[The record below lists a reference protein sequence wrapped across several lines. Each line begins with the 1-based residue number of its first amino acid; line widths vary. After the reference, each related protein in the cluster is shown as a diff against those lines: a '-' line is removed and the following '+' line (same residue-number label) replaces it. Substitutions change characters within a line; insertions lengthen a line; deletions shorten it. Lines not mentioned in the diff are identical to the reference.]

1 MENSSKSN
9 NLPEDAKLVFQG
21 KMFDI
26 YQWEQ
31 KMFDGSVEIFERLKR
46 PDSVCVIATLGD
58 KIIIQEQTQ
67 PDRDPFISLPGGRND
82 QGEEDM
88 VAAKR
93 ELLEETGYASDDFI
107 FWKEFSPVT
116 KIIWKVKYFI
126 ARDCQKIQEPEL
138 DSGEKIINKLVSF
151 EDFLML
157 SENKDF
163 RDRELISSLLYMR
176 LHPEEQEK
184 FRKLLFT

>member
-1 MENSSKSN
+1 MKNNFKNN
-9 NLPEDAKLVFQG
+9 NLPENAKLVFQG
-21 KMFDI
+21 KMFDV
-26 YQWEQ
+26 YQWDQ
-31 KMFDGSVEIFERLKR
+31 KMFNGSVEIFERLKR
-46 PDSVCVIATLGD
+46 PDTVCVIATVGD

-67 PDRDPFISLPGGRND
+67 PDRDPFISLPSGRND

-88 VAAKR
+88 AAAKR
-93 ELLEETGYASDDFI
+93 ELLEETGYSSDDFI

-126 ARDCQKIQEPEL
+126 ARDCQKIQEPKL
-138 DSGEKIINKLVSF
+138 DSGERIKNKFISF

-163 RDRELISSLLYMR
+163 RDREFISTLLYMR
-176 LHPEEQEK
+176 LHPKEQEK
-184 FRKLLFT
+184 FWKILFT